1 MRPMQFLIRIALR
14 NTNAL
19 YCFGLVS
26 GLASGGG
33 VKPAAWRRAF
43 PCMEHS
49 GGLRH
54 L

>member
-1 MRPMQFLIRIALR
+1 MQFLIRIALR

-26 GLASGGG
+26 GLASGAGM
-33 VKPAAWRRAF
+33 KPAAWRRAF
-43 PCMEHS
+43 PCLWHS
-49 GGLRH
+49 DVLRN